1 MRFFYYEKIM
11 EINDIKYLS
20 QILHKAEAL
29 KSLLEQEFQAL
40 KLQDLQQFEKLQEEK
55 TKVLEILSEEEFV
68 KKVQEFHSN
77 STSNSPANTEI
88 PIQSLELWDQIVKSM
103 TEGRTLH
110 QRNEILI
117 NSKIESIRSALRTLQ
132 SPDPLNSVE
141 VYDKLG
147 KLTGANDRNKVG
159 EA

>member
-1 MRFFYYEKIM
+1 M
-11 EINDIKYLS
+11 EISDINYLA
-20 QILHKAEAL
+20 QILHKANAL
-29 KSLLEQEFQAL
+29 QSLLEQEFQAL
-40 KLQDLQQFEKLQEEK
+40 KKQDLQKFEQLQEEK
-55 TKVLEILSEEEFV
+55 TRILEILSEEKFV
-68 KKVQEFHSN
+68 NTAEEFHNNNASKTTHN
-77 STSNSPANTEI
+77 ENI
-88 PIQSLELWDQIVKSM
+88 PIESLELWDQIVKSM

-147 KLTGANDRNKVG
+147 KLTGANERNKVG
-159 EA
+159 DA

>member
-1 MRFFYYEKIM
+1 MNISDL
-11 EINDIKYLS
+11 NYLS

-29 KSLLEQEFQAL
+29 KQILEREFQTL
-40 KLQDLQQFEKLQEEK
+40 KQQDLQNFEKLQAEK
-55 TKVLEILSEEEFV
+55 TRILEFLSEEEFLI
-68 KKVQEFHSN
+68 KAQKFQER
-77 STSNSPANTEI
+77 TPADAPNDSDI
-88 PIQSLELWDQIVKSM
+88 SLESLEIWDKIVNSM
-103 TEGRTLH
+103 TEGRKLH

-147 KLTGANDRNKVG
+147 KLSGAKDRNKVG
-159 EA
+159 DA

>member
-1 MRFFYYEKIM
+1 MNISDL
-11 EINDIKYLS
+11 NYLS

-29 KSLLEQEFQAL
+29 KQILEREFQTL
-40 KLQDLQQFEKLQEEK
+40 KQQDLQNFEKLQAEK
-55 TKVLEILSEEEFV
+55 TRILEFLSEEEFLI
-68 KKVQEFHSN
+68 KAQKFQERTPDNAPNDSD
-77 STSNSPANTEI
+77 I
-88 PIQSLELWDQIVKSM
+88 SLESLEIWDKIVNSM
-103 TEGRTLH
+103 TEGRKLH

-147 KLTGANDRNKVG
+147 KLSGAKDRNKVG
-159 EA
+159 DA

>member
-1 MRFFYYEKIM
+1 MENIM
-11 EINDIKYLS
+11 EISDIKYLA

-29 KSLLEQEFQAL
+29 KTVLEQEFEAL
-40 KLQDLQQFEKLQEEK
+40 KKQDLQRFEQLQNEK
-55 TKVLEILSEEEFV
+55 TKILEILSEEKFSL
-68 KKVQEFHSN
+68 KAQEFHN
-77 STSNSPANTEI
+77 NTASKAPTDTDISQE
-88 PIQSLELWDQIVKSM
+88 SLELWDQIVKSM
-103 TEGRTLH
+103 TEGRALH

>member
-1 MRFFYYEKIM
+1 M
-11 EINDIKYLS
+11 DISDLNYLS

-29 KSLLEQEFQAL
+29 KQILEQEFQAL
-40 KLQDLQQFEKLQEEK
+40 KQQDLQNFEKLQAEK
-55 TKVLEILSEEEFV
+55 TRILEFLSEEEFLI
-68 KKVQEFHSN
+68 KAQKFQER
-77 STSNSPANTEI
+77 TPANAPNDSDI
-88 PIQSLELWDQIVKSM
+88 SLESLEIWDKIVNSM
-103 TEGRTLH
+103 TEGRKLH

-147 KLTGANDRNKVG
+147 KLSGAKDRNKVG
-159 EA
+159 DA

>member
-1 MRFFYYEKIM
+1 MAKDAPDQSTQISIQLETLEKI
-11 EINDIKYLS
+11 
-20 QILHKAEAL
+20 
-29 KSLLEQEFQAL
+29 LEQEFSAL
-40 KLQDLQQFEKLQEEK
+40 KQQDMDSFDRLQPRKIAIMEALGADGVIESITASDTSEGPQTSQGEVSSIK
-55 TKVLEILSEEEFV
+55 ILIDRC
-68 KKVQEFHSN
+68 H
-77 STSNSPANTEI
+77 
-88 PIQSLELWDQIVKSM
+88 ELH
-103 TEGRTLH
+103 R
-110 QRNEILI
+110 RNEILI

>member
-1 MRFFYYEKIM
+1 M
-11 EINDIKYLS
+11 DISDLNYLS

-29 KSLLEQEFQAL
+29 KQILEQEFQTL
-40 KLQDLQQFEKLQEEK
+40 KQQDLQNFEKLQAEK
-55 TKVLEILSEEEFV
+55 TRILEFLSEEEFLI
-68 KKVQEFHSN
+68 KAQKFQERTPADASN
-77 STSNSPANTEI
+77 DSDI
-88 PIQSLELWDQIVKSM
+88 SLESLEIWDKIVNSM
-103 TEGRTLH
+103 TEGRKLH

-147 KLTGANDRNKVG
+147 KLSGAKDRNKVG
-159 EA
+159 DA

>member
-1 MRFFYYEKIM
+1 MKISD
-11 EINDIKYLS
+11 INYLS
-20 QILHKAEAL
+20 QILHKVEAL
-29 KSLLEQEFQAL
+29 KTLLEQEFEAL
-40 KLQDLQQFEKLQEEK
+40 KEQDLKQFEKLQNEK
-55 TKVLEILSEEEFV
+55 IKILEILSEEEFV
-68 KKVQEFHSN
+68 TKAQEFHENQGFNASDG
-77 STSNSPANTEI
+77 ANI
-88 PIQSLELWDQIVKSM
+88 PMESLELWDQIVKSM

-117 NSKIESIRSALRTLQ
+117 NSKIESIRTALRTLQ

-141 VYDKLG
+141 VYDRLG

>member
-40 KLQDLQQFEKLQEEK
+40 KLQDLQQFEKLQKEK

-68 KKVQEFHSN
+68 KIVQEFHNN
-77 STSNSPANTEI
+77 ST
-88 PIQSLELWDQIVKSM
+88 
-103 TEGRTLH
+103 
-110 QRNEILI
+110 
-117 NSKIESIRSALRTLQ
+117 
-132 SPDPLNSVE
+132 
-141 VYDKLG
+141 
-147 KLTGANDRNKVG
+147 
-159 EA
+159 